1 MGAVERSS
9 VLSSDIESLIYVCT
23 VERMLRAAVY
33 FGSFCCFFKPV
44 DQVASVVDQVASVV
58 DRATRRLV

>member
-1 MGAVERSS
+1 MGAVERGS

-23 VERMLRAAVY
+23 VERVLRAAVY

-44 DQVASVVDQVASVV
+44 DQAASVV
-58 DRATRRLV
+58 DRATR